1 MRKRSTF
8 SRLILAITAGC
19 CITLAAIAQ
28 NTGAAPT
35 TASYRISGT
44 VVSKTDGHPLDRARI
59 LLRDSKSRKDPE
71 SFVTSADGKFY
82 FENVGAGKYM
92 LEGLRRGIVTAAYDQ
107 HDQFS
112 TAIVTGA
119 GLDTENLVLRLS
131 PTAIISGRVLDE
143 AGEPVRKAQV
153 TLYRNDRFQG
163 VDQIQIA
170 RGVPTDDLGAY
181 ELEPVMPGAY
191 FLAVQAQPW
200 YAVHPSSQADNSRSD
215 GNARSS
221 PNVDRNLDVAYP
233 LTYYD
238 NAIEPDSATPIQIRG
253 GERLQVDVSL
263 NPVPSL
269 RLIFHT
275 SNRQGGQWMV
285 PQLEQ
290 SVFDG
295 FTFLQTNPQQVSPGV
310 MELTGVPAGRYNITV
325 QGENTV
331 ARLEGIDL
339 TKDGEEVDTSEAQP
353 IATVKLSVTVP
364 GEAAIPSGLAV
375 GLTHARAPLR
385 EFRRFDPKGEAEIP
399 NISAGTYDVR
409 VFGASKQYVII
420 GMSAD
425 GAQVKGHSLTV
436 PAGASPSVR
445 LTLAV
450 GVDVQG
456 VAKKSGKPFAEAMVV
471 LVPKN
476 PAENHDLFRRDQSD
490 LDGTFSLR
498 NVVPGFYTIVAI
510 EDGWD
515 LDWSRPEII
524 APYVKRGRPIEVRGG
539 TSNPLQVKEA
549 IEVRTK

>member
-1 MRKRSTF
+1 MRNGSWAIRSV
-8 SRLILAITAGC
+8 LATTAC
-19 CITLAAIAQ
+19 CWLTLAASAQ
-28 NTGAAPT
+28 NTDAAPT
-35 TASYRISGT
+35 ATYRIAGT

-59 LLRDSKSRKDPE
+59 LLRDSKSRKEPE
-71 SFVTSADGKFY
+71 SFVTSADGKFS
-82 FENVGAGKYM
+82 FENVSAGKYA
-92 LEGLRRGIVTAAYDQ
+92 LEGLKRGFVTAAYDQ

-131 PTAIISGRVLDE
+131 PTAVISGRVLDE
-143 AGEPVRKAQV
+143 AGEPVRKAMV
-153 TLYRNDRFQG
+153 TLYRNNHFQG

-170 RGVPTDDLGAY
+170 RGVPSDDLGAF
-181 ELEPVMPGAY
+181 ELAPLMPGTY

-200 YAVHPSSQADNSRSD
+200 YAVHPSSPADNPGSNGS
-215 GNARSS
+215 ARLNS
-221 PNVDRNLDVAYP
+221 NVDRSLDVAYP
-233 LTYYD
+233 LTYYE
-238 NAIEPDSATPIQIRG
+238 NVTEPDGATPIEIRG
-253 GERLQVDVSL
+253 GERLQVDMSL

-275 SNRQGGQWMV
+275 SNSKGGQWIV

-295 FTFLQTNPQQVSPGV
+295 FTFLQTNPQQISPGV
-310 MELTGVPAGRYNITV
+310 MEITGVPAGRYNITV

-331 ARLEGIDL
+331 ARVDGLDL
-339 TKDGEEVDTSEAQP
+339 TKDGEEIDTSEAQP
-353 IATVKLSVTVP
+353 IGSVKVKVTVP
-364 GEAAIPSGLAV
+364 GEPAIPSGLAV

-385 EFRRFDPKGEAEIP
+385 GFRRFDSKGEAEIP

-409 VFGASKQYVII
+409 IFGASKQYVIV

-425 GAQVKGHSLTV
+425 GAQLKGHSVTV
-436 PAGASPSVR
+436 PPGASPSVA

-450 GVDVQG
+450 GIDVQG
-456 VAKKSGKPFAEAMVV
+456 VAKRSGKPLAEAMVV

-476 PAENHDLFRRDQSD
+476 PTVDHDLFRRDQSD

-498 NVVPGFYTIVAI
+498 NVVPGSYTIVAI

-515 LDWSRPEII
+515 LDWSQPDII
-524 APYVKRGRPIEVRGG
+524 GRYLKRGQPINLTAGA
-539 TSNPLQVKEA
+539 SNTLQVKEA
-549 IEVRTK
+549 IEVQPK